1 MIILAIQMT
10 ITPKNGQSTD
20 STVVAGE
27 QPLRII
33 INENTESEHPCGEW
47 FYYWQWTQDSQTRQL
62 SDRKLNALIKKKIQS
77 PNIYNKF
84 LVVLITVTPL
94 QTKIGTRIETVAKI
108 ASNLIT
114 HNASRCNLL
123 GYLVTETTRVQFR
136 V

>member
-10 ITPKNGQSTD
+10 ITPKNGQSTE

>member
-10 ITPKNGQSTD
+10 ITPKNGQSTE

-33 INENTESEHPCGEW
+33 INENTESEHPCGER